1 MTLWILVAI
10 VYYTLFIYVWVK
22 GLGTI
27 QEHQPEGVVKFYFV
41 IASIRFLMALTIVA
55 LYMLFSHHTHHEAA
69 VFCTVFSLMYA
80 VAIIVSI
87 ALKH

>member
-1 MTLWILVAI
+1 MTLWIWVAV

-22 GLGTI
+22 GLDTV
-27 QEHQPEGVVKFYFV
+27 QKHQPEGVVRFYFV

-55 LYMLFSHHTHHEAA
+55 LYMLFSNHTHSEAVA
-69 VFCTVFSLMYA
+69 FCTIFSLMYV

-87 ALKH
+87 VLKH